1 MEYQT
6 LTIIYRGHDLT
17 RAADGSF
24 TISKN
29 GALIATA
36 RSEDAAMNTV
46 DALRRIKETKKEA

>member
-17 RAADGSF
+17 RAADGSY
-24 TISKN
+24 TITKD

-36 RSEDAAMNTV
+36 QSEDAAMNAV
-46 DALRRIKETKKEA
+46 DALRRAKGAA

>member
-17 RAADGSF
+17 RAADGSY
-24 TISKN
+24 TITKD

-36 RSEDAAMNTV
+36 KSEDAAMTTV
-46 DALRRIKETKKEA
+46 DALRRAKAKGAA